1 MSRFLFLYISP
12 TRGISVA
19 DQARLAVLRSPT
31 MVLCT
36 PREDP
41 GPSRDPLRART
52 RSASLRTRNPNTDPR
67 QAESTLR
74 FLGLGFCRIRFETRY
89 PATQDYIQYR
99 PGLKYPGHPALTTVR
114 VRADTACT
122 NRSRF
127 MPIGYD
133 RLYHPSQTLRT
144 VLSIT
149 AL

>member
-1 MSRFLFLYISP
+1 MSRSLFSTSPQRVESQSP
-12 TRGISVA
+12 TKLGWQFSGPPRWSSVHLV
-19 DQARLAVLRSPT
+19 RTL
-31 MVLCT
+31 
-36 PREDP
+36 